1 MCLTFEQRLTRISKS
16 IRQRLICIATARQMI
31 SLVSEFSPFA
41 VTRIMIRQGNGLEI
55 DSYSD
60 DLSTI
65 TQPIIDSAILH
76 CRCLLDFVG
85 IGLNNK
91 SDSIELS
98 NSSRPRKLDDIGI
111 EHFKSAGGKKL
122 RQLTPQEAINMLTG
136 NTSDLSKAWAIV
148 IKIANQRLAHLSED
162 KMLSDSGDINPM
174 LVIAFDSMPELIDK
188 IFLGEIQEK
197 SGIQN

>member
-1 MCLTFEQRLTRISKS
+1 MRWTFEHRLEVIRTFIIPQRLKV
-16 IRQRLICIATARQMI
+16 IATARQMI
-31 SLVSEFSPFA
+31 SLESGFSPFA
-41 VTRIMIRQGNGLEI
+41 VTRIMIGQDNGLEI

-60 DLSTI
+60 VLSTI

-98 NSSRPRKLDDIGI
+98 NSSRKRLRDDIGI
-111 EHFKSAGGKKL
+111 EHFTSAGGKKL
-122 RQLTPQEAINMLTG
+122 RQLTPQAAINILTC
-136 NTSDLSKAWAIV
+136 NTNDLSKAWATV

-162 KMLSDSGDINPM
+162 KMLSGSGDITPM

-188 IFLGEIQEK
+188 VFVGEI
-197 SGIQN
+197 